1 MELSSKVG
9 LHYAVVIRE
18 LIIGFEPKEK
28 APIEFSESL
37 NYVRR
42 TGNILNQMATKMHYW
57 G

>member
-42 TGNILNQMATKMHYW
+42 TGNILNQIVTKMHY
-57 G
+57 